1 MVWPST
7 MAWERRGDNRYYYVK
22 RWEGGRCVSV
32 YHGAGEL
39 AQALAT
45 IDAADRQKVA
55 EIRAAEQARR
65 VPVETAR
72 TIIRSLAFEL
82 RTVVGGV
89 LVANGF
95 HQHKRQ
101 WRKRMTP
108 LGYGEMS
115 PVPTAMLPP
124 VVDPEEQRR
133 GLQALRAAL
142 TIKPQPTGKA
152 GKVTHADEAQA
163 ELTRRRSVRQ
173 VIADYP
179 CIWSE
184 LRHYVTNGQDA
195 LIQAQGC
202 DPSSS
207 TGQVLTHTLKAMRT
221 DLGYQDAPL
230 LEQLLIEHVAL
241 AWLDYDTLVIRYAQK
256 TTESHT
262 TEAGLY
268 WDRRLNS
275 AQQRYLR
282 AVEMLARVRRLAMV
296 TPLQVNIGGQQVNV
310 AGGS

>member
-1 MVWPST
+1 
-7 MAWERRGDNRYYYVK
+7 
-22 RWEGGRCVSV
+22 
-32 YHGAGEL
+32 
-39 AQALAT
+39 
-45 IDAADRQKVA
+45 
-55 EIRAAEQARR
+55 
-65 VPVETAR
+65 
-72 TIIRSLAFEL
+72 
-82 RTVVGGV
+82 
-89 LVANGF
+89 
-95 HQHKRQ
+95 
-101 WRKRMTP
+101 MTP

-152 GKVTHADEAQA
+152 GKVTDADKAQA
-163 ELTRRRSVRQ
+163 ELACRRAVRQ
-173 VIADYP
+173 VLADYP

-184 LRHYVTNGQDA
+184 LRHHVTNGQDA

-207 TGQVLTHTLKAMRT
+207 TGQVLTHALKAMRD
-221 DLGYQDAPL
+221 DLGYRGAPL

-282 AVEMLARVRRLAMV
+282 GVETLARVRRLATV